1 MLLMKEQRPVE
12 KKPYEK
18 PAIRRVELHPEESL
32 AAGCKTATLG
42 GSLPTSCTLPTS
54 CFADGS

>member
-1 MLLMKEQRPVE
+1 MKGQRPVE

-18 PAIRRVELHPEESL
+18 LVIRRVELHPEESL

>member
-1 MLLMKEQRPVE
+1 MKDQKSEPVE
-12 KKPYEK
+12 KKPYAK

-32 AAGCKTATLG
+32 VAGCKNNTIPGPG
-42 GSLPTSCTLPTS
+42 GNCILTS